1 MTDGLTLAK
10 YVLPAELF
18 QYFELIKIE
27 QEGRELHL
35 YLEELP
41 DIPDGYSRADLSSKG
56 FHNEVVL
63 KDFPIREKPSF
74 LHVRR
79 RRWLEKS
86 TGRTVGRDWG
96 LVAEGTH
103 YTQGFASFLKGL
115 IGYLPDR
122 HVFP

>member
-1 MTDGLTLAK
+1 MQDNSGLAK
-10 YVLPAELF
+10 YVLPEEIF
-18 QYFELIKIE
+18 RYFDLVKIE

-35 YLEELP
+35 YLEELNAFP
-41 DIPDGYSRADLSSKG
+41 AGYSPGELESKG
-56 FHNEVVL
+56 FHSETVI

-86 TGRTVGRDWG
+86 TGKAVSRDWK
-96 LVAEGTH
+96 LVAKGTH

-115 IGYLPDR
+115 VGYIPDR

>member
-1 MTDGLTLAK
+1 MHDNSGLAK
-10 YVLPAELF
+10 YVLPEEIF
-18 QYFELIKIE
+18 RYFELVKIE
-27 QEGRELHL
+27 PKGRELHI
-35 YLEELP
+35 YLEELHEL
-41 DIPDGYSRADLSSKG
+41 PDGYIGSDLESKG
-56 FHNEVVL
+56 FHTETVI

-79 RRWLEKS
+79 RRWLEKA
-86 TGRTVGRDWG
+86 TGKTVSRDWK